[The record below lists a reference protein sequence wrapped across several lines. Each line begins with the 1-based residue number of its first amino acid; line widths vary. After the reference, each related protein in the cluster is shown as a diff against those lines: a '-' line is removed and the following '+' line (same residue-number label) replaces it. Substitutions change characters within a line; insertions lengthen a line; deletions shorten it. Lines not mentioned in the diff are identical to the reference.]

1 MQTLYSFTQFFN
13 SVCLAH
19 PNIETFNVSDD
30 MMDADTAKQTL
41 FPLAYM
47 VLNNATITGYSA
59 MTYNVNLIVMDRV
72 TDVTQDSTGKYN
84 SITKNYKGI
93 TNLLDV
99 WNTSMM
105 TLSDII
111 VYIKNNA
118 QPQDFTISTDVILT
132 PFQERL
138 DNALAGF
145 SAVMNITVPFNP
157 SACLFYDITDAQAD
171 GGINGCN

>member
-13 SVCLAH
+13 SICLSH

-30 MMDADTAKQTL
+30 MFDADTAKQTL

-72 TDVTQDSTGKYN
+72 TDVTQDSSGKFN

-157 SACLFYDITDAQAD
+157 SACLFYNISDAQAD